1 MKDKTGAE
9 NQPLSRVSG
18 TRDSTHEQELEQSLT
33 ILSGLARSSPIGLY
47 VVQEGKF
54 QYVNSRF
61 SEISGYSREEL
72 LGTDS
77 LDYVHPDDRDAV
89 RAKAVAALKNEEF
102 DEFRPYEY
110 RVVCKSGESRWI
122 LETVTPIEFRGKR
135 ATLGNFMDITERKQA
150 EELYTTLADNSP
162 VNIYI
167 IQENRIVYANS
178 TLQGTSGYN
187 LEELLSVDPST
198 LVHPDDMHGA
208 RTNAIEML
216 KGEQLQPYEFR
227 FITKKG
233 DIKWA
238 MQRVSSVSYK
248 GRQATLA
255 VSIDITQRKEME
267 TALEKAKEDAEIA
280 NRAKTEFLAHM
291 SHEIRTPMNAVVG
304 LSHLALKT
312 DLEPKQR
319 DYLNKIQSSANTLMG
334 IINDILDLSKIEAG
348 KLEIESN
355 FFRLDQLLNNI
366 EAILSPKAQEKG
378 LRMYFQTG
386 PDIPLGLIGDS
397 LRLGQIL
404 TNLVGNAVKF
414 THSGTVMV
422 SIEPVSKDEQH
433 ITLKFSVIDTG
444 IGMTEPQ
451 QRKLFEPFTQADSS
465 MNRRYGG
472 TGLGL
477 AISKQLVERMG
488 GRIGVKST
496 PGMGS
501 TFTFTVVLGLATE
514 GLPRNKTPLFSL
526 RDLRVL
532 VVDDSPAEAKA
543 MSQMLSAMSFDVTVV
558 NSGRDALKV
567 LNNWERPYDLV
578 ITDWRMPDID
588 GFETIRRIRSLLK
601 LPRQPKIFL
610 VTAYAR
616 EEARHQADEL
626 GLDAFLVKPVSSS
639 ILFDTVIQVFG
650 KGETLRLDA
659 TLQRTDATGIAGA
672 RVLVVEDNEINQ
684 QVARE
689 NLEGYGLVVEVAA
702 NGRQAIQLLTDLNYQ
717 FDMVLMDLQ
726 MPEMDGFEATRLIRA
741 EHSKDTLPVIAMTA
755 HTLQSEVQRCL
766 DEGMN
771 DCVAKPVDPDRL
783 REVLIRWIKP
793 RTVENIPLDTHTDT
807 REPVQPDS
815 EIPGIDMPV
824 AMKRL
829 MGNRRLLERLL
840 RDFVRDYAGICS
852 QIVQALDSGD
862 PGSVG
867 SILHSMKGVAGN
879 LAASAV
885 YDIVVSLEEA
895 IRLKDR
901 ARMDQLLVKLGNAMN
916 TIVESAKQLLP
927 EGEDLVKPVQIAD
940 RAILNPAELTRPIIE
955 LDNLLKSNNLAA
967 SSQFDELE
975 KILAGSEM
983 DNQLMQM
990 RTCLNRLDYR
1000 EAKRYLEAIAHRL
1013 GVLLV

>member
-1 MKDKTGAE
+1 
-9 NQPLSRVSG
+9 
-18 TRDSTHEQELEQSLT
+18 
-33 ILSGLARSSPIGLY
+33 
-47 VVQEGKF
+47 
-54 QYVNSRF
+54 
-61 SEISGYSREEL
+61 
-72 LGTDS
+72 
-77 LDYVHPDDRDAV
+77 
-89 RAKAVAALKNEEF
+89 
-102 DEFRPYEY
+102 
-110 RVVCKSGESRWI
+110 
-122 LETVTPIEFRGKR
+122 
-135 ATLGNFMDITERKQA
+135 
-150 EELYTTLADNSP
+150 
-162 VNIYI
+162 
-167 IQENRIVYANS
+167 
-178 TLQGTSGYN
+178 
-187 LEELLSVDPST
+187 
-198 LVHPDDMHGA
+198 
-208 RTNAIEML
+208 
-216 KGEQLQPYEFR
+216 
-227 FITKKG
+227 
-233 DIKWA
+233 
-238 MQRVSSVSYK
+238 
-248 GRQATLA
+248 
-255 VSIDITQRKEME
+255 
-267 TALEKAKEDAEIA
+267 
-280 NRAKTEFLAHM
+280 
-291 SHEIRTPMNAVVG
+291 
-304 LSHLALKT
+304 
-312 DLEPKQR
+312 
-319 DYLNKIQSSANTLMG
+319 
-334 IINDILDLSKIEAG
+334 
-348 KLEIESN
+348 
-355 FFRLDQLLNNI
+355 
-366 EAILSPKAQEKG
+366 
-378 LRMYFQTG
+378 
-386 PDIPLGLIGDS
+386 
-397 LRLGQIL
+397 
-404 TNLVGNAVKF
+404 
-414 THSGTVMV
+414 
-422 SIEPVSKDEQH
+422 
-433 ITLKFSVIDTG
+433 
-444 IGMTEPQ
+444 
-451 QRKLFEPFTQADSS
+451 
-465 MNRRYGG
+465 
-472 TGLGL
+472 
-477 AISKQLVERMG
+477 
-488 GRIGVKST
+488 
-496 PGMGS
+496 
-501 TFTFTVVLGLATE
+501 
-514 GLPRNKTPLFSL
+514 
-526 RDLRVL
+526 
-532 VVDDSPAEAKA
+532 
-543 MSQMLSAMSFDVTVV
+543 MSFDVTVV

-650 KGETLRLDA
+650 KGETLPQDA
-659 TLQRTDATGIAGA
+659 TLQRTVATGIAGA

-793 RTVENIPLDTHTDT
+793 RTVENIPLDTHIDI
-807 REPVQPDS
+807 REPVQPAS

-916 TIVESAKQLLP
+916 IIVESAKQLLP

>member
-1 MKDKTGAE
+1 MKDKSRAGS
-9 NQPLSRVSG
+9 QPLSGASG
-18 TRDSTHEQELEQSLT
+18 TRDSAHERELEQSLT

-61 SEISGYSREEL
+61 EEISGYTHEEL

-77 LDYVHPDDRDAV
+77 LGYVHPDDRDAV
-89 RAKAVAALKNEEF
+89 RTKAVAALKNEQNS
-102 DEFRPYEY
+102 EFRPYEY

-122 LETVTPIEFRGKR
+122 METVTPVDFRGKR
-135 ATLGNFMDITERKQA
+135 ATLGNFMDITEKKQA
-150 EELYTTLADNSP
+150 EELYATLADNSP
-162 VNIYI
+162 VAIYI
-167 IQENRIVYANS
+167 MQGNRIVYANS
-178 TLQGTSGYN
+178 ELQNASGYN
-187 LEELLSVDPST
+187 REELLNIDPSI
-198 LVHPDDMHGA
+198 LVHPDDVQST

-216 KGEQLQPYEFR
+216 KGKLLQPFEFR
-227 FITKKG
+227 FVTKNG
-233 DIKWA
+233 NTRWA
-238 MQRVSSVSYK
+238 MQRVSSVFYK
-248 GRQATLA
+248 GKPATLA

-267 TALEKAKEDAEIA
+267 TALQKAKEDAEIA

-348 KLEIESN
+348 KLEIESS
-355 FFRLDQLLNNI
+355 FFRLDQLLSNI

-378 LRMYFQTG
+378 LRLYFQTN
-386 PDIPLGLIGDS
+386 PDIPLGLLGDS
-397 LRLGQIL
+397 LRLGQVL

-422 SIEPVSKDEQH
+422 SVEPVSKDEQH
-433 ITLKFSVIDTG
+433 ITLKFSVTDTG

-496 PGMGS
+496 PGTGS
-501 TFTFTVVLGLATE
+501 TFTFTIVLGLTTE
-514 GLPRNKTPLFSL
+514 GLTRNKAPLFSL

-543 MSQMLSAMSFDVTVV
+543 MSQMLTAMSFNVTVV
-558 NSGRDALKV
+558 NSGRDALKT

-588 GFETIRRIRSLLK
+588 GFETIRRIRGLLK
-601 LPRQPKIFL
+601 LPKQPKIFL

-616 EEARHQADEL
+616 EEARHQAEQL

-650 KGETLRLDA
+650 KGEPVHPNTASQQADA
-659 TLQRTDATGIAGA
+659 TSIAGA

-689 NLEGYGLVVEVAA
+689 NLESYGLVVEVAA

-717 FDMVLMDLQ
+717 FDIILMDIQ

-741 EHSKDTLPVIAMTA
+741 EYSKDTLPVIAMTA
-755 HTLQSEVQRCL
+755 HTLQSEVQHCL

-771 DCVAKPVDPDRL
+771 DYISKPVDPNRL

-793 RTVENIPLDTHTDT
+793 RPAENAPLSTTGT
-807 REPVQPDS
+807 PEPVQPGSD
-815 EIPGIDMPV
+815 IPGIDMPA

-829 MGNRRLLERLL
+829 MGNRRLLEKLL
-840 RDFVRDYAGICS
+840 RDFVRDYAGVCS
-852 QIVQALDSGD
+852 RIVQALDSEE
-862 PGSVG
+862 PGSAG
-867 SILHSMKGVAGN
+867 TILHSMKGVAGN

-927 EGEDLVKPVQIAD
+927 EGENLVKPIQIAD
-940 RAILNPAELTRPIIE
+940 RAILNPAELTRPITE
-955 LDNLLKSNNLAA
+955 MDKLLKSNNLAA
-967 SSQFDELE
+967 SSQFDELAE
-975 KILAGSEM
+975 ILAGSEM
-983 DNQLMQM
+983 DEQLTQM
-990 RTCLNRLDYR
+990 RICLNRLDYR
-1000 EAKRYLEAIAHRL
+1000 EAQRYLEAIAHRV
-1013 GVLLV
+1013 GVLLA

>member
-1 MKDKTGAE
+1 MKDKSRAG
-9 NQPLSRVSG
+9 NQPLGKVSG
-18 TRDSTHEQELEQSLT
+18 IRDSSYERELEQSLT

-61 SEISGYSREEL
+61 EEISGYTREEL
-72 LGTDS
+72 MGTDS
-77 LDYVHPDDRDAV
+77 LGYVHPDDRNAV
-89 RAKAVAALKNEEF
+89 RAKAVAALKNEQYN
-102 DEFRPYEY
+102 EFRPYEY

-122 LETVTPIEFRGKR
+122 LETVTPVDFRGKR
-135 ATLGNFMDITERKQA
+135 ATLGNFMDITEKKQA
-150 EELYTTLADNSP
+150 EELYTTLANNSP
-162 VNIYI
+162 VAIYI

-178 TLQGTSGYN
+178 TLQDSSGYN
-187 LEELLSVDPST
+187 REELLNIDPSI
-198 LVHPDDMHGA
+198 LVHPDDLHSA

-216 KGEQLQPYEFR
+216 KDKQTQPFEFR
-227 FITKKG
+227 FITKNG

-267 TALEKAKEDAEIA
+267 TALQKAKEDAEIA

-378 LRMYFQTG
+378 LRLYFQTN

-397 LRLGQIL
+397 LRLGQVL

-422 SIEPVSKDEQH
+422 TVEQMSKDDQH
-433 ITLKFSVIDTG
+433 ITLKFSVTDTG

-451 QRKLFEPFTQADSS
+451 QQKLFEPFTQADSS

-488 GRIGVKST
+488 GRISVKST

-501 TFTFTVVLGLATE
+501 TFTFTVVLGLTAE
-514 GLPRNKTPLFSL
+514 GLPRNKAPLFSL

-543 MSQMLSAMSFDVTVV
+543 MSQMLSAMSFNVTIV
-558 NSGRDALKV
+558 NSGRDALKA
-567 LNNWERPYDLV
+567 LNNWEHPYDLV

-601 LPRQPKIFL
+601 LPKQPKIFL

-616 EEARHQADEL
+616 EEARHQAAEL
-626 GLDAFLVKPVSSS
+626 GLDAFLAKPLSSS
-639 ILFDTVIQVFG
+639 ILFDTVIQVFR
-650 KGETLRLDA
+650 KGETVPSDTIAQQKDA
-659 TLQRTDATGIAGA
+659 INIAGA

-689 NLEGYGLVVEVAA
+689 NLESYGLVVEVAA

-717 FDMVLMDLQ
+717 FDIILMDLQ

-741 EHSKDTLPVIAMTA
+741 EYSKDTLPVIAMTA
-755 HTLQSEVQRCL
+755 HTLQSEVQHCL

-771 DCVAKPVDPDRL
+771 DYISKPVDPDRL

-793 RTVENIPLDTHTDT
+793 RPDENVPLNTPAKAQ
-807 REPVQPDS
+807 ELQPTASD
-815 EIPGIDMPV
+815 IPGIDMPA

-840 RDFVRDYAGICS
+840 RDFVRDYGIACS
-852 QIVQALDSGD
+852 RIVQALDSGD
-862 PGSVG
+862 IGSAGV
-867 SILHSMKGVAGN
+867 ILHSMKGVSGN
-879 LAASAV
+879 LAASTV

-895 IRLKDR
+895 IKQKDR

-927 EGEDLVKPVQIAD
+927 EGEALIKPVQVAD
-940 RAILNPAELTRPIIE
+940 RAILDPAELTEPITE
-955 LDNLLKSNNLAA
+955 LDKLLKSNNMAA
-967 SSQFDELE
+967 SNQFDELAE
-975 KILAGSEM
+975 ILAGSEFSE
-983 DNQLMQM
+983 QLTEM
-990 RTCLNRLDYR
+990 RICLNRLDYR
-1000 EAKRYLEAIAHRL
+1000 ETQRYLEAIAHRL